1 MAAPCRIDQNDLAHD
16 ECSSVGTA
24 MGATDRQLH
33 TRNIARTQEEPLKT
47 LTRVALSAALTL
59 AMLGS
64 GTAAFAD
71 GAEVIHNQA
80 HDETIVIDFTNP
92 CTGQTDQLTL
102 VQSGNDH
109 VTLRPH
115 DTTSFHDNFHGT
127 FTFLD
132 GTTGRFVSVDTTAGG
147 VNGTGT
153 TILHATGTTP
163 AGEPVVID
171 FHFHFAQNGNG
182 EIVVDFAKG
191 C

>member
-1 MAAPCRIDQNDLAHD
+1 MR
-16 ECSSVGTA
+16 
-24 MGATDRQLH
+24 
-33 TRNIARTQEEPLKT
+33 T
-47 LTRVALSAALTL
+47 LTRVALGAALTF
-59 AMLGS
+59 AVLGS

-71 GAEVIHNQA
+71 GAEVIHHQV

-102 VQSGNDH
+102 VQSGNSH

-132 GTTGRFVSVDTTAGG
+132 GTNGKFVAVNTTAGG
-147 VNGTGT
+147 VNGVQTS
-153 TILHATGTTP
+153 ILHAKGTTP
-163 AGEPVVID
+163 AGEPVEID
-171 FHFHFAQNGNG
+171 FHFHFTQNGNG
-182 EIVVDFAKG
+182 EIVVEFAKG